1 MPFRFALESVL
12 HFRRSVE
19 HQEELRLRGAI
30 QAVSRVRHYLE
41 QLDSHRLAQQ
51 RALSQ
56 RLGDGTTAAELRFEI
71 DCESELTSRRIE
83 LARGLAVLEQ
93 AKNRQQQILG
103 QAKKAREILE
113 AVHDRRLAD
122 HRQQSARQE
131 QRRLDDF
138 VLMRLLLHE
147 SDHEQSSYRS
157 QSCPDS

>member
-103 QAKKAREILE
+103 QAKKGGSRPPTRRPPATIRSAGTE
-113 AVHDRRLAD
+113 AIGRLCTYAP
-122 HRQQSARQE
+122 A
-131 QRRLDDF
+131 LA
-138 VLMRLLLHE
+138 
-147 SDHEQSSYRS
+147 
-157 QSCPDS
+157 